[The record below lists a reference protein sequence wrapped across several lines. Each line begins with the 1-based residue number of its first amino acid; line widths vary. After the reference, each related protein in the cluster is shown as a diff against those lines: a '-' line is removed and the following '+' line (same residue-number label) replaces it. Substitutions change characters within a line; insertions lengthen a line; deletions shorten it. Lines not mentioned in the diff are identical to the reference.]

1 MQKTRVSRRTFIN
14 QAGSLAAAL
23 PLASVLP
30 VAAQTTSPGISPMS
44 SQQTIPRTV
53 TSRLR
58 GATVIEVSINASDPR
73 YRLPDPSVTPG
84 QDCSQAINNA
94 ITDLGPNGGTVWI
107 RYSGFNYSRTI
118 GNNCIYMIDTTANNY
133 TDPGQ
138 SKSYYGIKLASNML
152 LQLDPGV
159 QLVAMPNN
167 VARSSIIYAN
177 RVSEVEIANGSI
189 IGERFTHTNSG
200 TADDCVGIRLIG
212 VTAVTVR
219 SIGISNC
226 EGDGITIGRSI
237 SASPFK
243 SSSDVILSD
252 VVCTGNGRRGV
263 TVGNVDSV
271 SIFDSEFTLTQGI
284 DPQAGIGIQPA
295 GTGTASNI
303 TIDNCTVTGNE
314 GSGIE
319 LNANTG
325 VTISNV
331 NVTNSLM
338 HYNKYSGFYAHGAGV
353 IDTGT
358 IYGNAFF
365 QNRDIGL
372 RLDDNTKNFIVG
384 GASGSDS
391 VNSFANNQI
400 SWSEAI
406 NYPNPTKTPKQGYIT
421 GTNMHETT
429 PANNT
434 INWNNFYSPA

>member
-1 MQKTRVSRRTFIN
+1 MQKTRVSRRTFLN

-30 VAAQTTSPGISPMS
+30 AAAQTASVGISPMS
-44 SQQTIPRTV
+44 SQANIPSQTYP
-53 TSRLR
+53 SRQR
-58 GATVIEVSINASDPR
+58 GTTVIEVSINATNPR
-73 YRLPDPSVTPG
+73 YKLPDPAVTPG

-94 ITDLGPNGGTVWI
+94 ITDLGPNGGTVWV
-107 RYSGFNYSRTI
+107 RYSGFNYPRTI

-138 SKSYYGIKLASNML
+138 PKSYYGIKLASNML

-167 VARSSIIYAN
+167 VANAAVIYGN
-177 RVSEVEIANGSI
+177 RISNVEIANGAI

-200 TADDCVGIRLIG
+200 TGTDEGGHGMRLAG
-212 VTAVTVR
+212 VTAVTIR

-226 EGDGITIGRSI
+226 EGDGIAISRSI
-237 SASPFK
+237 SSSPFI
-243 SSSDVILSD
+243 SSSDVVVGD
-252 VVCTGNGRRGV
+252 VSCIGNRRRGL
-263 TVGNVDSV
+263 TIRYSNSV
-271 SIFDSEFTLTQGI
+271 SALDSEFSYNQGT
-284 DPQAGIGIQPA
+284 DPQAGIGIE
-295 GTGTASNI
+295 GNTSDI
-303 TIDNCTVTGNE
+303 TIDNCTVCGNE

-319 LNANTG
+319 INADTG
-325 VTISNV
+325 ITISTV
-331 NVTNSLM
+331 NITNSLM
-338 HYNKYSGFYAHGAGV
+338 HYNKYSGLYAHGAGV
-353 IDTGT
+353 LDTGT

-372 RLDDNTKNFIVG
+372 RLDDNSKNFIVG
-384 GASGSDS
+384 GANGSDS
-391 VNSFANNQI
+391 VNSFGNNQI
-400 SWSEAI
+400 SWSNQI

-434 INWNNFYSPA
+434 VNWNNFFSTP